1 MSAPYSR
8 ERILAALHPL
18 ARVPTDEPW
27 NYHELADLLP
37 PVAKLRRAAVLIGVV
52 ARETPTVIL
61 TKRTHDLTHHAGQV
75 AFPGGRIDAGDA
87 GPAEA
92 AVREAREE
100 IGLEPAAIETLGFLD
115 PFATIT
121 GFHVMPVVAWIDPSA
136 QYRVAPSEVEEVFEA
151 PLSFVLDPASAQLRE
166 RDFFGRR
173 RRYHVFEWQGRE
185 IWGATAAMLI
195 NLRERLCTSGH

>member
-18 ARVPTDEPW
+18 ERVPIDEPW
-27 NYHELADLLP
+27 NYRDLADLLP
-37 PVAKLRRAAVLIGVV
+37 PVDKLRRAAVLIGVV
-52 ARETPTVIL
+52 ARDTPTVIL
-61 TKRTHDLTHHAGQV
+61 TKRTQDLTHHAGQV
-75 AFPGGRIDAGDA
+75 SFPGGSIDPSDEGPVDA
-87 GPAEA
+87 AL
-92 AVREAREE
+92 REAREE
-100 IGLEPAAIETLGFLD
+100 IGLERSAIETLGFLD

-121 GFHVMPVVAWIDPSA
+121 GFHVMPVVGWIDPPA
-136 QYRVAPSEVEEVFEA
+136 VYRHAPGEVEEVFEA
-151 PLSFVLDPASAQLRE
+151 PLSFVLDESSAQLRE

-195 NLRERLCTSGH
+195 NLRERLSAG

>member
-1 MSAPYSR
+1 MSATYSR

-18 ARVPTDEPW
+18 ERVPIDEPW
-27 NYHELADLLP
+27 NYRDLADLLP

-61 TKRTHDLTHHAGQV
+61 TKRTQDLTHHAGQV
-75 AFPGGRIDAGDA
+75 SFPGGRIDPSDA
-87 GPAEA
+87 GPVDA
-92 AVREAREE
+92 ALREAREE
-100 IGLEPAAIETLGFLD
+100 IGLERSAIETLGFLD

-121 GFHVMPVVAWIDPSA
+121 GFHVMPVVGWIDPPA
-136 QYRVAPSEVEEVFEA
+136 EYRHAPGEVEEVFEA
-151 PLSFVLDPASAQLRE
+151 PLSFVLDESNAQLRE

-195 NLRERLCTSGH
+195 NLRERLG

>member
-8 ERILAALHPL
+8 ERILAALHPQ
-18 ARVPTDEPW
+18 APDAEPW
-27 NYHELADLLP
+27 NYRDLSDLLP

-52 ARETPTVIL
+52 ARDEPTVIL
-61 TKRTHDLTHHAGQV
+61 TKRTQDLTHHAGQV
-75 AFPGGRIDAGDA
+75 SFPGGRIDAGDA

-92 AVREAREE
+92 ALREAREE
-100 IGLEPAAIETLGFLD
+100 IGLERSSIETLGFLD

-121 GFHVMPVVAWIDPSA
+121 GFHVMPVVGWIDPPA
-136 QYRVAPSEVEEVFEA
+136 EYRHAPSEVEEVFEA
-151 PLSFVLDPASAQLRE
+151 PLSFVLDPSNAQLRE

-195 NLRERLCTSGH
+195 NLRERLARG